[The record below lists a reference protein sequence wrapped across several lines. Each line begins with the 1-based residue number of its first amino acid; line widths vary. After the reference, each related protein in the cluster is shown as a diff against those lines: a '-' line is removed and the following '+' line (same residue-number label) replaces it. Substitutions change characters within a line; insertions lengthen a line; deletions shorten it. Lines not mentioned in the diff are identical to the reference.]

1 MQHLQDRLQPGVT
14 PGIFNGVKTN
24 RFGYFT
30 VNYLNTNLTPP
41 GIEFSTIRET
51 ALATYALKVEIKET
65 TQGDAEYRVMGT
77 LPLAKY
83 LDDVKTLSTISKPSL
98 STSYNDKGVEGNSI
112 DITDAGGP
120 VKIVGTTINTALD
133 VNLTIPAT
141 ADAHCITMTV
151 TNQNDVTINSTSETT
166 DAAVSVSV
174 AGANNKASALVIT
187 NDEGGYGLY
196 NLSGATK
203 LSYTLLENETAEI
216 PANATYVKI
225 ASTNTESTF
234 TIKNITDSGDEN
246 AGRILYITKTPGFND
261 ITIGGKNITGDITA
275 IVMIFDG
282 TDWIVVSEK

>member
-1 MQHLQDRLQPGVT
+1 
-14 PGIFNGVKTN
+14 
-24 RFGYFT
+24 
-30 VNYLNTNLTPP
+30 
-41 GIEFSTIRET
+41 
-51 ALATYALKVEIKET
+51 
-65 TQGDAEYRVMGT
+65 MGT

-141 ADAHCITMTV
+141 AIDDKTTLNVSSVNESADAHCITMTV

-234 TIKNITDSGDEN
+234 TIKNFTDSGDEN